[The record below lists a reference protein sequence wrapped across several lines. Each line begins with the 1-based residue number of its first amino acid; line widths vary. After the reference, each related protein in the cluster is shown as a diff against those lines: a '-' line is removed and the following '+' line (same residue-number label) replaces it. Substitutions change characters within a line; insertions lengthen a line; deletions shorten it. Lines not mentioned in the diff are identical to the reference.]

1 MLLVKSF
8 IARSKIS
15 NYINR
20 TKVQLNVVG
29 STQRKNHPKIGVCH
43 LSEENARYSLV
54 KGERI
59 VRFVLTSWLPLF
71 GLGLAGKWQR
81 KVKRESEATGE
92 GNGRRDVDESAKKEK
107 QKNKGVD
114 DSVPIDEPP
123 TQDEEQGIY
132 ERRILRSQY
141 LALIHKI
148 SDSKDDLTRV
158 DSDKFSRIFSEFENL
173 HQKGNM
179 IRRCSLVSLSLLYL
193 AIEKA
198 SSIFAEKIRFGYNFL
213 AVQKPREQVADA
225 EAFLDIANT
234 IMSSVKSHSTNG
246 VSPAEFVNALVNG
259 FGQTSLG
266 VDETA
271 PVSIKWK
278 DLGLAVCS
286 TVCFACYVIRL
297 GPMNTEL
304 KERKRAV
311 YRKRTKPGEGVR
323 PEEVDDT
330 QSEEK
335 TDTDKNMAI
344 MFNILRQKKRVRLES
359 LVLNRRS
366 FAQTVENLFALSFLA
381 KDGRV
386 EIIVD
391 KTGSHFSLPRN
402 APAANLVMSGEVIY
416 NHFVFRFDFK
426 DWKLMSEMVPM
437 GEELMPHREIAIA
450 SSSCP
455 SDFPQDSQ
463 TTPIRKFSRNRGLVV
478 REDTVVEDS
487 PDIEGDGTRKRCKR
501 RLA

>member
-1 MLLVKSF
+1 M
-8 IARSKIS
+8 RM
-15 NYINR
+15 R
-20 TKVQLNVVG
+20 
-29 STQRKNHPKIGVCH
+29 
-43 LSEENARYSLV
+43 
-54 KGERI
+54 
-59 VRFVLTSWLPLF
+59 
-71 GLGLAGKWQR
+71 R

-92 GNGRRDVDESAKKEK
+92 GNGRRHVDESA
-107 QKNKGVD
+107 KNKGVD

-123 TQDEEQGIY
+123 TQEEDQRISD
-132 ERRILRSQY
+132 RRILRSQY

-173 HQKGNM
+173 HQK
-179 IRRCSLVSLSLLYL
+179 
-193 AIEKA
+193 
-198 SSIFAEKIRFGYNFL
+198 
-213 AVQKPREQVADA
+213 VQKPREQVADA

-234 IMSSVKSHSTNG
+234 IMSSVKSHSANG
-246 VSPAEFVNALVNG
+246 VSPADFVNALVNG
-259 FGQTSLG
+259 FGQASLG
-266 VDETA
+266 VDETS
-271 PVSIKWK
+271 PLSIKWK

-286 TVCFACYVIRL
+286 TLFVSSFGCSTML
-297 GPMNTEL
+297 GPMSTEL

-359 LVLNRRS
+359 LMLNRRS

-391 KTGSHFSLPRN
+391 KTGSHFALPRN

-478 REDTVVEDS
+478 QEDTVVEDS
-487 PDIEGDGTRKRCKR
+487 PDIEGDGIRKRLKR

>member
-1 MLLVKSF
+1 MAETSLSLGKISKIPNSVRVVKS
-8 IARSKIS
+8 IMR
-15 NYINR
+15 
-20 TKVQLNVVG
+20 
-29 STQRKNHPKIGVCH
+29 
-43 LSEENARYSLV
+43 
-54 KGERI
+54 
-59 VRFVLTSWLPLF
+59 
-71 GLGLAGKWQR
+71 R

-173 HQKGNM
+173 HQK
-179 IRRCSLVSLSLLYL
+179 
-193 AIEKA
+193 
-198 SSIFAEKIRFGYNFL
+198 
-213 AVQKPREQVADA
+213 VQKPREQVADA

-259 FGQTSLG
+259 FGQASLG

-286 TVCFACYVIRL
+286 TVFVSCGCSTML

-391 KTGSHFSLPRN
+391 KTGSHFALPRN

-478 REDTVVEDS
+478 QEDTVVEDS

>member
-1 MLLVKSF
+1 M
-8 IARSKIS
+8 RM
-15 NYINR
+15 R
-20 TKVQLNVVG
+20 
-29 STQRKNHPKIGVCH
+29 
-43 LSEENARYSLV
+43 
-54 KGERI
+54 
-59 VRFVLTSWLPLF
+59 
-71 GLGLAGKWQR
+71 R

-92 GNGRRDVDESAKKEK
+92 GNGRRHVDESA
-107 QKNKGVD
+107 KNKGVD

-123 TQDEEQGIY
+123 TQEEEQRISD
-132 ERRILRSQY
+132 RRILRSQY

-173 HQKGNM
+173 HQK
-179 IRRCSLVSLSLLYL
+179 
-193 AIEKA
+193 
-198 SSIFAEKIRFGYNFL
+198 
-213 AVQKPREQVADA
+213 VQKPREQVADA

-234 IMSSVKSHSTNG
+234 IMSSVKSHSANG
-246 VSPAEFVNALVNG
+246 VSPADFVNALVNG
-259 FGQTSLG
+259 FGQASLG
-266 VDETA
+266 VDETS

-286 TVCFACYVIRL
+286 TLFVSSFGCSTML
-297 GPMNTEL
+297 GPMSTEL

-344 MFNILRQKKRVRLES
+344 MFDILRQKKRVRLES
-359 LVLNRRS
+359 LMLNRRS

-391 KTGSHFSLPRN
+391 KTGSHFALPRN

-478 REDTVVEDS
+478 QEDTVVEDS

>member
-1 MLLVKSF
+1 M
-8 IARSKIS
+8 R
-15 NYINR
+15 
-20 TKVQLNVVG
+20 
-29 STQRKNHPKIGVCH
+29 
-43 LSEENARYSLV
+43 
-54 KGERI
+54 
-59 VRFVLTSWLPLF
+59 
-71 GLGLAGKWQR
+71 R

-92 GNGRRDVDESAKKEK
+92 GNGRRDVDESAK

-123 TQDEEQGIY
+123 TQEEEQGIY

-141 LALIHKI
+141 LVLIHKI

-173 HQKGNM
+173 HQK
-179 IRRCSLVSLSLLYL
+179 
-193 AIEKA
+193 
-198 SSIFAEKIRFGYNFL
+198 
-213 AVQKPREQVADA
+213 VQKPREQVADA
-225 EAFLDIANT
+225 EAFLDIANS

-259 FGQTSLG
+259 FGQASLG

-271 PVSIKWK
+271 PASIKWK
-278 DLGLAVCS
+278 ALGLAVCS
-286 TVCFACYVIRL
+286 TVFCFTWL

-311 YRKRTKPGEGVR
+311 YRKRTKPGEGFR

-344 MFNILRQKKRVRLES
+344 MFNILRQKNVRLES

-391 KTGSHFSLPRN
+391 KTGSHFALPRN

-478 REDTVVEDS
+478 QEDTVVEDS

>member
-1 MLLVKSF
+1 ME
-8 IARSKIS
+8 A
-15 NYINR
+15 
-20 TKVQLNVVG
+20 
-29 STQRKNHPKIGVCH
+29 
-43 LSEENARYSLV
+43 
-54 KGERI
+54 
-59 VRFVLTSWLPLF
+59 LF

-148 SDSKDDLTRV
+148 SGTYSLSLSCSLIDFACFVLKIRAFCFVFADSKDDLTRV

-286 TVCFACYVIRL
+286 TV
-297 GPMNTEL
+297 
-304 KERKRAV
+304 
-311 YRKRTKPGEGVR
+311 
-323 PEEVDDT
+323 
-330 QSEEK
+330 
-335 TDTDKNMAI
+335 
-344 MFNILRQKKRVRLES
+344 
-359 LVLNRRS
+359 
-366 FAQTVENLFALSFLA
+366 
-381 KDGRV
+381 
-386 EIIVD
+386 
-391 KTGSHFSLPRN
+391 
-402 APAANLVMSGEVIY
+402 
-416 NHFVFRFDFK
+416 FV
-426 DWKLMSEMVPM
+426 
-437 GEELMPHREIAIA
+437 
-450 SSSCP
+450 SCGC
-455 SDFPQDSQ
+455 S
-463 TTPIRKFSRNRGLVV
+463 TM
-478 REDTVVEDS
+478 
-487 PDIEGDGTRKRCKR
+487 
-501 RLA
+501 

>member
-1 MLLVKSF
+1 LE
-8 IARSKIS
+8 A
-15 NYINR
+15 
-20 TKVQLNVVG
+20 
-29 STQRKNHPKIGVCH
+29 
-43 LSEENARYSLV
+43 
-54 KGERI
+54 
-59 VRFVLTSWLPLF
+59 LF

-173 HQKGNM
+173 HQK
-179 IRRCSLVSLSLLYL
+179 
-193 AIEKA
+193 
-198 SSIFAEKIRFGYNFL
+198 
-213 AVQKPREQVADA
+213 VQKPREQVADA

-286 TVCFACYVIRL
+286 TVFVSCGCSTML

>member
-1 MLLVKSF
+1 M
-8 IARSKIS
+8 RM
-15 NYINR
+15 R
-20 TKVQLNVVG
+20 
-29 STQRKNHPKIGVCH
+29 
-43 LSEENARYSLV
+43 
-54 KGERI
+54 
-59 VRFVLTSWLPLF
+59 
-71 GLGLAGKWQR
+71 R

-92 GNGRRDVDESAKKEK
+92 GNGRRHVDESA
-107 QKNKGVD
+107 KNKGVD

-123 TQDEEQGIY
+123 TQEEDQGISD
-132 ERRILRSQY
+132 RRILRSQY

-148 SDSKDDLTRV
+148 SHSKDDLTRV

-173 HQKGNM
+173 HQK
-179 IRRCSLVSLSLLYL
+179 
-193 AIEKA
+193 
-198 SSIFAEKIRFGYNFL
+198 
-213 AVQKPREQVADA
+213 VQKPREQVADA

-234 IMSSVKSHSTNG
+234 IMSSVKSHSANG
-246 VSPAEFVNALVNG
+246 VSPADFVNALVNG
-259 FGQTSLG
+259 FGQASLG
-266 VDETA
+266 VDETS

-286 TVCFACYVIRL
+286 TLFVSSFGCSTML
-297 GPMNTEL
+297 GPMSTEL

-359 LVLNRRS
+359 LMLNRRS
-366 FAQTVENLFALSFLA
+366 FAQTVENLFALSFLV

-391 KTGSHFSLPRN
+391 KTGSHFALPRN

-426 DWKLMSEMVPM
+426 DWKLMSEMMPM

-478 REDTVVEDS
+478 QEDTVVEDS

>member
-1 MLLVKSF
+1 M
-8 IARSKIS
+8 R
-15 NYINR
+15 
-20 TKVQLNVVG
+20 
-29 STQRKNHPKIGVCH
+29 
-43 LSEENARYSLV
+43 
-54 KGERI
+54 
-59 VRFVLTSWLPLF
+59 
-71 GLGLAGKWQR
+71 R
-81 KVKRESEATGE
+81 KVKRESEASGE
-92 GNGRRDVDESAKKEK
+92 GSGGRGDVDESVRVKSTKKEK
-107 QKNKGVD
+107 PENNNGGIDD
-114 DSVPIDEPP
+114 DSVPIDDEPP
-123 TQDEEQGIY
+123 TQEQEQGISD
-132 ERRILRSQY
+132 RRILRSQY
-141 LALIHKI
+141 LSLIHKI

-173 HQKGNM
+173 HQK
-179 IRRCSLVSLSLLYL
+179 
-193 AIEKA
+193 
-198 SSIFAEKIRFGYNFL
+198 
-213 AVQKPREQVADA
+213 VQKPREQVADA

-234 IMSSVKSHSTNG
+234 IMSSVKSHSATTG
-246 VSPAEFVNALVNG
+246 VSPAEFVNALVNT
-259 FGQTSLG
+259 FGQASLG
-266 VDETA
+266 VDDTA
-271 PVSIKWK
+271 PPVSMKWK

-286 TVCFACYVIRL
+286 TVFVSCGCSTML
-297 GPMNTEL
+297 GPMDTEL

-323 PEEVDDT
+323 PDEVDDT

-344 MFNILRQKKRVRLES
+344 MFNILGQKKRVRLEN

-391 KTGSHFSLPRN
+391 KNGSHFALPRN

-437 GEELMPHREIAIA
+437 GEELMPHREAAIA
-450 SSSCP
+450 SSSGP
-455 SDFPQDSQ
+455 SASADFPQDSQ

-478 REDTVVEDS
+478 QEDTVVDDS
-487 PDIEGDGTRKRCKR
+487 PDIEGDGTRKRIKR

>member
-1 MLLVKSF
+1 M
-8 IARSKIS
+8 RM
-15 NYINR
+15 R
-20 TKVQLNVVG
+20 
-29 STQRKNHPKIGVCH
+29 
-43 LSEENARYSLV
+43 
-54 KGERI
+54 
-59 VRFVLTSWLPLF
+59 
-71 GLGLAGKWQR
+71 R

-92 GNGRRDVDESAKKEK
+92 GNGRRHVDESA
-107 QKNKGVD
+107 KNKGVD
-114 DSVPIDEPP
+114 DSVPTDEPP
-123 TQDEEQGIY
+123 TQEEEQRISD
-132 ERRILRSQY
+132 RRILRSQY

-173 HQKGNM
+173 HQK
-179 IRRCSLVSLSLLYL
+179 
-193 AIEKA
+193 
-198 SSIFAEKIRFGYNFL
+198 
-213 AVQKPREQVADA
+213 VQKPREQVADA

-234 IMSSVKSHSTNG
+234 IMSSVKSHSANG
-246 VSPAEFVNALVNG
+246 VSPADFVNALVNG
-259 FGQTSLG
+259 FGQASLG
-266 VDETA
+266 VDETS

-286 TVCFACYVIRL
+286 TAFVSSFGCSTML
-297 GPMNTEL
+297 GPMSTEL

-323 PEEVDDT
+323 PEEVDDI

-359 LVLNRRS
+359 LMLNRRS

-391 KTGSHFSLPRN
+391 KTGSHFALPRN

-478 REDTVVEDS
+478 QEDTVVEDS

>member
-1 MLLVKSF
+1 M
-8 IARSKIS
+8 A
-15 NYINR
+15 
-20 TKVQLNVVG
+20 VVE
-29 STQRKNHPKIGVCH
+29 SIMRM
-43 LSEENARYSLV
+43 R
-54 KGERI
+54 
-59 VRFVLTSWLPLF
+59 
-71 GLGLAGKWQR
+71 R

-92 GNGRRDVDESAKKEK
+92 GNGRRHVDESA
-107 QKNKGVD
+107 KNKGVD

-123 TQDEEQGIY
+123 TQEEDQGISD
-132 ERRILRSQY
+132 RRILRSQY

-148 SDSKDDLTRV
+148 SHSKDDLTRV

-173 HQKGNM
+173 HQK
-179 IRRCSLVSLSLLYL
+179 
-193 AIEKA
+193 
-198 SSIFAEKIRFGYNFL
+198 
-213 AVQKPREQVADA
+213 VQKPREQVADA

-234 IMSSVKSHSTNG
+234 IMSSVKSHSANG
-246 VSPAEFVNALVNG
+246 VSPADFVNALVNG
-259 FGQTSLG
+259 FGQASLG
-266 VDETA
+266 VDETS

-286 TVCFACYVIRL
+286 TLFVSSFGCSTML
-297 GPMNTEL
+297 GPMSTEL

-359 LVLNRRS
+359 LMLNRRS
-366 FAQTVENLFALSFLA
+366 FAQTVENLFALSFLV

-391 KTGSHFSLPRN
+391 KTGSHFALPRN

-478 REDTVVEDS
+478 QEDTVVEDS

>member
-1 MLLVKSF
+1 M
-8 IARSKIS
+8 RM
-15 NYINR
+15 R
-20 TKVQLNVVG
+20 
-29 STQRKNHPKIGVCH
+29 
-43 LSEENARYSLV
+43 
-54 KGERI
+54 
-59 VRFVLTSWLPLF
+59 
-71 GLGLAGKWQR
+71 R

-92 GNGRRDVDESAKKEK
+92 GNGRRHVDESA
-107 QKNKGVD
+107 KNKGVD

-123 TQDEEQGIY
+123 TQEDDQGISD
-132 ERRILRSQY
+132 RRILRSQY

-148 SDSKDDLTRV
+148 SHSKDDLTRV

-173 HQKGNM
+173 HQK
-179 IRRCSLVSLSLLYL
+179 
-193 AIEKA
+193 
-198 SSIFAEKIRFGYNFL
+198 
-213 AVQKPREQVADA
+213 VQKPREQVADA

-234 IMSSVKSHSTNG
+234 IMSSVKSHSANG
-246 VSPAEFVNALVNG
+246 VSPADFVNALVNG
-259 FGQTSLG
+259 FGQASLG
-266 VDETA
+266 VDETS

-286 TVCFACYVIRL
+286 TLFVSSFGCSTML
-297 GPMNTEL
+297 GPMSTEL

-359 LVLNRRS
+359 LMLNRRS

-391 KTGSHFSLPRN
+391 KTGSHFALPRN

-478 REDTVVEDS
+478 QEDTVVEDS

>member
-1 MLLVKSF
+1 MANSSILFSDLKSGQCSSTLEGRLLRFWVLS
-8 IARSKIS
+8 S
-15 NYINR
+15 YID
-20 TKVQLNVVG
+20 V
-29 STQRKNHPKIGVCH
+29 H
-43 LSEENARYSLV
+43 A
-54 KGERI
+54 
-59 VRFVLTSWLPLF
+59 LF

-148 SDSKDDLTRV
+148 SGTYSLSLSCSLIDFACFVLKIRAFCFVFADSKDDLTRV

-173 HQKGNM
+173 HQK
-179 IRRCSLVSLSLLYL
+179 
-193 AIEKA
+193 
-198 SSIFAEKIRFGYNFL
+198 
-213 AVQKPREQVADA
+213 VQKPREQVADA

-286 TVCFACYVIRL
+286 TVFVSCGCSTML

>member
-1 MLLVKSF
+1 
-8 IARSKIS
+8 A
-15 NYINR
+15 
-20 TKVQLNVVG
+20 
-29 STQRKNHPKIGVCH
+29 
-43 LSEENARYSLV
+43 
-54 KGERI
+54 
-59 VRFVLTSWLPLF
+59 LF

-173 HQKGNM
+173 HQK
-179 IRRCSLVSLSLLYL
+179 
-193 AIEKA
+193 
-198 SSIFAEKIRFGYNFL
+198 
-213 AVQKPREQVADA
+213 VQKPREQVADA

-286 TVCFACYVIRL
+286 TVFVSCGCSTML